1 MKNFS
6 LRHHPLAALVAVLSL
21 TTSAA
26 AGPDRFSLLLGSKHI
41 GASGFEEVNPGIFLT
56 WERQFDFSLG
66 LFRNSYGRP
75 AVAAVAAYPLYQ
87 RGTFQ
92 LAVFGGTALYPVE
105 GRRFRAHLGD
115 FVPVAG
121 VQARLGKAFVQVI
134 PSDGQPVEAIFSFG
148 MTFPMAKTAQ

>member
-6 LRHHPLAALVAVLSL
+6 MLRSTLAALSAVLSL
-21 TTSAA
+21 STMATAA
-26 AGPDRFSLLLGSKHI
+26 PDRFSLLLGSKHI
-41 GASGFEEVNPGIFLT
+41 GASGFEEVNPGVFLT
-56 WERQFDFSLG
+56 WERQFDFSFG
-66 LFRNSYGRP
+66 LYRNSYGRP
-75 AVAAVAAYPLYQ
+75 AVAGVVAYPLYQ

-121 VQARLGKAFVQVI
+121 VQVRLGKAFVQVI
-134 PSDGQPVEAIFSFG
+134 PSDGRPVQAIVSFG
-148 MTFPMAKTAQ
+148 LSFSLGKSP